1 MIYKPQ
7 NGEEE
12 LLMLAGRVSAF
23 EDLLDAY
30 EGNAIPT
37 HICKGV
43 FGFRRK
49 DGKNDSANGNHEL
62 D

>member
-1 MIYKPQ
+1 MNYEPQ

-12 LLMLAGRVSAF
+12 LLMLAGRIAAF
-23 EDLLDAY
+23 EDLLDAC
-30 EGNAIPT
+30 EGDVIS
-37 HICKGV
+37 IRLCQGV

-49 DGKNDSANGNHEL
+49 DGKNNSTNGNNEL